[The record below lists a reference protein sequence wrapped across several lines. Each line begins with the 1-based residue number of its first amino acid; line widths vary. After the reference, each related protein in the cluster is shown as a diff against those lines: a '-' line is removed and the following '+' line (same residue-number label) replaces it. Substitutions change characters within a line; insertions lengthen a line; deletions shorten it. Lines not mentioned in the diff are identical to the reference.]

1 MGGGYLGLGAKRV
14 TRRVFARE
22 RRGVVWG
29 RHLTCSRSFPRAGA
43 WANRVRRVEKRRE
56 LIGATTHA
64 FMSTSNAG
72 VVRHRPHF
80 FFFFWCSSHSPTH
93 SPHFAC
99 SEELQKAAVDADA
112 VRHLAHLLA
121 QQQQQQQP
129 STATPRP
136 SRAPTP
142 SASLPNDAPGA
153 AAGSGGPSEGAAK
166 AAVAAGSGGS
176 GAGEGAGASGGGS
189 AALQE
194 GVLRA
199 LGNMCLTWNDGR
211 KQLIEAKV
219 RSSVGGE
226 VGCCTDVSCLVG
238 QGRMTGELS
247 AAAII

>member
-1 MGGGYLGLGAKRV
+1 M
-14 TRRVFARE
+14 
-22 RRGVVWG
+22 VWG
-29 RHLTCSRSFPRAGA
+29 RQVLNLLALLLKGRCVGKQG
-43 WANRVRRVEKRRE
+43 VRRVEKRRE
-56 LIGATTHA
+56 LLGATTHA
-64 FMSTSNAG
+64 FLSTSNAG

-121 QQQQQQQP
+121 QQQQQQP
-129 STATPRP
+129 SSVTPRP

-153 AAGSGGPSEGAAK
+153 AASSAGPSEGAAK

-176 GAGEGAGASGGGS
+176 RAGEGAGASGGGS

-219 RSSVGGE
+219 RVVWSVGLR
-226 VGCCTDVSCLVG
+226 C
-238 QGRMTGELS
+238 
-247 AAAII
+247 

>member
-1 MGGGYLGLGAKRV
+1 MYASG
-14 TRRVFARE
+14 
-22 RRGVVWG
+22 
-29 RHLTCSRSFPRAGA
+29 AGA
-43 WANRVRRVEKRRE
+43 CPSPPA
-56 LIGATTHA
+56 LILLLLTLSHI
-64 FMSTSNAG
+64 F
-72 VVRHRPHF
+72 PHF
-80 FFFFWCSSHSPTH
+80 
-93 SPHFAC
+93 PHFTC

-176 GAGEGAGASGGGS
+176 RAGEGAGASGGGS

-219 RSSVGGE
+219 RGGLVGGAQVLTGGLLSMRRRPQA
-226 VGCCTDVSCLVG
+226 VGRG
-238 QGRMTGELS
+238 QGEGRRVWLGS
-247 AAAII
+247 GADGCFPPQAALPLF